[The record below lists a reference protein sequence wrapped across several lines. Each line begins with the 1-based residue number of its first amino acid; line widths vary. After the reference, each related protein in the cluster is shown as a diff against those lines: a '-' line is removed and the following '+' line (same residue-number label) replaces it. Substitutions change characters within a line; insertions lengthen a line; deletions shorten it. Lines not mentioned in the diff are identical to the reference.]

1 MPIFRPLILLALL
14 TWVVPCATHAGV
26 YSLRVAQ
33 TIDSTNRQD
42 LVLID
47 RVEVFEF
54 FNVPDYDAA
63 RLAYDD
69 FQMKFRAFD
78 RAIREERKE
87 PTDERHQRYLL
98 CRHEFHE
105 ATGRLRSALFGAK
118 R

>member
-1 MPIFRPLILLALL
+1 
-14 TWVVPCATHAGV
+14 
-26 YSLRVAQ
+26 
-33 TIDSTNRQD
+33 
-42 LVLID
+42 
-47 RVEVFEF
+47 
-54 FNVPDYDAA
+54 
-63 RLAYDD
+63 
-69 FQMKFRAFD
+69 MKFRAFD